1 MHGIGT
7 KKKVYRQFI
16 KHWYYTYDHYP
27 VISNIYATFNM
38 FNENK
43 HVTGTLQFFSDI
55 ISRRKMLD
63 ICVTILCGIP
73 GSGKSTFAKSL
84 IDKSTVASQGY
95 WEESKSLHWLLVSYD
110 EIIPTDVE
118 KNIIEKEVLFF

>member
-1 MHGIGT
+1 MTIIQSSPTYMQHSTCSMRISMHRAHS
-7 KKKVYRQFI
+7 V
-16 KHWYYTYDHYP
+16 
-27 VISNIYATFNM
+27 
-38 FNENK
+38 
-43 HVTGTLQFFSDI
+43 FSDI
-55 ISRRKMLD
+55 ISRSKMLD
-63 ICVTILCGIP
+63 ICVTVLCGIP

-118 KNIIEKEVLFF
+118 KNIIEKEVLFFNT

>member
-1 MHGIGT
+1 MLMTII
-7 KKKVYRQFI
+7 QLSP
-16 KHWYYTYDHYP
+16 TYDMQHSTCSMR
-27 VISNIYATFNM
+27 ISMHRTHFS
-38 FNENK
+38 
-43 HVTGTLQFFSDI
+43 FFSDI

-63 ICVTILCGIP
+63 ICVTVLCGIP

-84 IDKSTVASQGY
+84 IDKPTVASQGY

>member
-1 MHGIGT
+1 
-7 KKKVYRQFI
+7 
-16 KHWYYTYDHYP
+16 
-27 VISNIYATFNM
+27 
-38 FNENK
+38 
-43 HVTGTLQFFSDI
+43 
-55 ISRRKMLD
+55 MLD
-63 ICVTILCGIP
+63 ICVTVLCGIP

-118 KNIIEKEVLFF
+118 KSIIEKEVLFFLIHKYTFIF

>member
-1 MHGIGT
+1 MTIIQSSPTYMQHSTCSTRISMH
-7 KKKVYRQFI
+7 RARF
-16 KHWYYTYDHYP
+16 
-27 VISNIYATFNM
+27 S
-38 FNENK
+38 
-43 HVTGTLQFFSDI
+43 FFSDI

-63 ICVTILCGIP
+63 ICVTVLCGIP

-95 WEESKSLHWLLVSYD
+95 WGESKSSHWLLVSYD

-118 KNIIEKEVLFF
+118 KNIIEKEVPFFKT